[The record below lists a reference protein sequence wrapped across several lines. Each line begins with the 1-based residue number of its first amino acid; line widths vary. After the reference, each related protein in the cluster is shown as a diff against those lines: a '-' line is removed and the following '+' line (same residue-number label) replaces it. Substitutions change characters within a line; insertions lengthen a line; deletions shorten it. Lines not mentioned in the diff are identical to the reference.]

1 MRTMVRGTK
10 TTRLVLVLAALAL
23 LVALA
28 SANETASTSSSSRR
42 FQRARRSNV
51 ARQVVANLPAPARQ
65 RVQNAV
71 QNGNIPQPRQVP
83 PRLRGIASRATPDQ
97 RQEFFSELPEGV
109 QDRVQRARSVPAGE
123 RRSAALSFLQ
133 RVRERG
139 QEAASN
145 GTTGVGNRLR
155 QVRERRQQSANNGST
170 ETGGEAPITFDLEW
184 LREYYPD
191 GVPERVRNSL
201 RRFPMLFMN
210 RTSVNNRTAARLPQ
224 GRARRSADLGGAL
237 ARMLRDPSLVD
248 GELRTTIRHV
258 LERRI
263 PEDMTVGDLLDRIQR
278 SDFEPTEAEA
288 ERIARF
294 RERAARSGVS
304 LDDSLREV
312 LSDYEART
320 RPAEEEEAAANEVA
334 SFSKRAKADDRKAR
348 VRAHVKRAEEERK
361 IRAEKREE
369 YQSRIARRVKSSK
382 LSDEEKEMVLRNL
395 SAKLD
400 SLPAGLTTSAAWR
413 ELKREMRKQ
422 VSELVNQAADRRR
435 RQKIA
440 TNEVLRSFYERVQ
453 DILPKEEAMALVD
466 DAEARVRWMEEEG
479 IEADEIV
486 NRLLEQVEEDLR
498 ALEDPEPQVAA
509 FSGPP
514 QRAAVLAASDKEE
527 RCSKA
532 MEAWFEIAKVT
543 RYVDAAMM
551 EEAMK
556 HHLGDCYLWEPRVS
570 ASSAQTPVASE
581 WMSQLGSSSA
591 STGGSDTD
599 TISSEYQDLVVV
611 NGTSVA
617 NGTATE

>member
-1 MRTMVRGTK
+1 MVRGTK

-28 SANETASTSSSSRR
+28 SANETASTTSSSRR

-109 QDRVQRARSVPAGE
+109 QDRLQRARSVPAGE

-139 QEAASN
+139 QEEASN
-145 GTTGVGNRLR
+145 DAPDADAGNLPPGLARSRASNVAR
-155 QVRERRQQSANNGST
+155 QVVANLPAAARQGLQNAAQNGNLPPGLAQVVSDLPVP
-170 ETGGEAPITFDLEW
+170 EDVGPVLGEAVSDRI
-184 LREYYPD
+184 RE
-191 GVPERVRNSL
+191 L
-201 RRFPMLFMN
+201 RRE
-210 RTSVNNRTAARLPQ
+210 
-224 GRARRSADLGGAL
+224 GADLGGAL

-320 RPAEEEEAAANEVA
+320 RPAEEEEEEAAANEVA

-348 VRAHVKRAEEERK
+348 VRAHVKRAEKERK

-514 QRAAVLAASDKEE
+514 QRAAVLAASEKEE

>member
-1 MRTMVRGTK
+1 MVRGTK

-133 RVRERG
+133 RARERRR
-139 QEAASN
+139 EAASN

-184 LREYYPD
+184 LRQYYPD

-294 RERAARSGVS
+294 RERLAESM
-304 LDDSLREV
+304 DMDITMDSPLSEFLNDFDLRELV
-312 LSDYEART
+312 PQEDEG
-320 RPAEEEEAAANEVA
+320 EAADGEV
-334 SFSKRAKADDRKAR
+334 
-348 VRAHVKRAEEERK
+348 
-361 IRAEKREE
+361 
-369 YQSRIARRVKSSK
+369 
-382 LSDEEKEMVLRNL
+382 
-395 SAKLD
+395 
-400 SLPAGLTTSAAWR
+400 TS
-413 ELKREMRKQ
+413 
-422 VSELVNQAADRRR
+422 
-435 RQKIA
+435 
-440 TNEVLRSFYERVQ
+440 
-453 DILPKEEAMALVD
+453 
-466 DAEARVRWMEEEG
+466 
-479 IEADEIV
+479 
-486 NRLLEQVEEDLR
+486 
-498 ALEDPEPQVAA
+498 
-509 FSGPP
+509 FSGPDDDEDEVEGSSEGAFRRPFWSRGRMPFLRRWIGARGRRLQSSP
-514 QRAAVLAASDKEE
+514 QRTVALERIANYKAKVASRIRDSDLSHEQKVRAIRVLKKRLENVPPMVRSAWRKVKEE
-527 RCSKA
+527 LKS
-532 MEAWFEIAKVT
+532 E
-543 RYVDAAMM
+543 
-551 EEAMK
+551 
-556 HHLGDCYLWEPRVS
+556 L
-570 ASSAQTPVASE
+570 AS
-581 WMSQLGSSSA
+581 L
-591 STGGSDTD
+591 D
-599 TISSEYQDLVVV
+599 
-611 NGTSVA
+611 
-617 NGTATE
+617 